1 MARHVVVR
9 TVLGRGVGEQPQ
21 KLLGSSWFVVLPQNG
36 RSPRRFC
43 LSPPRCLVLGD
54 PRDRRAR
61 SLSRPTTPAEPN
73 IDELMPKV
81 SSIGG
86 AASSTL
92 GEPLLVPAAAT
103 PLRAKRLELLDNA
116 KAVLI
121 SSVVLYHSAVVYSS
135 ADRPEVRMRS
145 SLATLLTGFPMRALA
160 LLLTHTARLP
170 SACSMQSP
178 SSPACSR

>member
-9 TVLGRGVGEQPQ
+9 TVLGRGVGVRPP
-21 KLLGSSWFVVLPQNG
+21 KLLWFVMVRRSRWQKR
-36 RSPRRFC
+36 RSPRRFV
-43 LSPPRCLVLGD
+43 SSRCLVLGD

-61 SLSRPTTPAEPN
+61 SLSRPTTPADTN

-92 GEPLLVPAAAT
+92 GEPLLVPAAAA

-145 SLATLLTGFPMRALA
+145 SLATLLTGFPKRALA

>member
-1 MARHVVVR
+1 VCNPKNCSVRH
-9 TVLGRGVGEQPQ
+9 
-21 KLLGSSWFVVLPQNG
+21 GSSFSPQHG
-36 RSPRRFC
+36 RSPRRFV
-43 LSPPRCLVLGD
+43 SSRCLLVSEI
-54 PRDRRAR
+54 PATVAPAR
-61 SLSRPTTPAEPN
+61 SAAPRLQPTRV

-92 GEPLLVPAAAT
+92 GEPLLVPAAAA

>member
-1 MARHVVVR
+1 
-9 TVLGRGVGEQPQ
+9 
-21 KLLGSSWFVVLPQNG
+21 
-36 RSPRRFC
+36 
-43 LSPPRCLVLGD
+43 
-54 PRDRRAR
+54 
-61 SLSRPTTPAEPN
+61 
-73 IDELMPKV
+73 MPKV

-92 GEPLLVPAAAT
+92 GEPLLVPAAAAAA

-121 SSVVLYHSAVVYSS
+121 SSVVLYHSAVVYST
-135 ADRPEVRMRS
+135 ADRPEVHMRS

>member
-1 MARHVVVR
+1 MSPKSPSIEDEVR
-9 TVLGRGVGEQPQ
+9 RTLSATVTTRE
-21 KLLGSSWFVVLPQNG
+21 
-36 RSPRRFC
+36 R
-43 LSPPRCLVLGD
+43 PRCLSLSLGVGD
-54 PRDRRAR
+54 PLEADLRSRA
-61 SLSRPTTPAEPN
+61 SRPATPADTD

-92 GEPLLVPAAAT
+92 GEPLLVPAAAAA

-121 SSVVLYHSAVVYSS
+121 SSVVLYHSAVVYST
-135 ADRPEVRMRS
+135 ADRPEVHMRS

-160 LLLTHTARLP
+160 LLLTHTARLL

>member
-9 TVLGRGVGEQPQ
+9 TVLGRGVGVQPQ
-21 KLLGSSWFVVLPQNG
+21 KLLGSSWFVVLVATWAFATALFSS
-36 RSPRRFC
+36 RC
-43 LSPPRCLVLGD
+43 LLVLGD

-92 GEPLLVPAAAT
+92 GEPLLVPAAAA